1 MAQERQVQALS
12 IANKESPQQIGGY
25 GTLYDSVKYGGR
37 FFIVSV
43 KSVNFTFSVS
53 YLLGDDCRL

>member
-25 GTLYDSVKYGGR
+25 GTLYDFVKYWDI

-43 KSVNFTFSVS
+43 K
-53 YLLGDDCRL
+53 

>member
-25 GTLYDSVKYGGR
+25 GTLYDFVKCIG
-37 FFIVSV
+37 
-43 KSVNFTFSVS
+43 TDFSLS
-53 YLLGDDCRL
+53 Q

>member
-12 IANKESPQQIGGY
+12 IANKESPQQIVGY
-25 GTLYDSVKYGGR
+25 GTLYDFVKYWDR

-43 KSVNFTFSVS
+43 KQVN
-53 YLLGDDCRL
+53 